1 MKIFDFFNQEPI
13 LLRIIYAITFVLF
26 WYYSYCFF
34 TDTPLVYKYIPMI
47 MNCGI
52 LLLIFRKMNYN
63 SKQRK

>member
-1 MKIFDFFNQEPI
+1 MLDFFKEEPSI
-13 LLRIIYAITFVLF
+13 LKVVYAITFVLF

-34 TDTPLVYKYIPMI
+34 TDTPLIHKYIPVI

>member
-1 MKIFDFFNQEPI
+1 MLDFFKEEPSI
-13 LLRIIYAITFVLF
+13 LKVVYAITFVLF

-34 TDTPLVYKYIPMI
+34 TDTALLNKYIPVI